1 MLPSFG
7 IRVKGLGV
15 PNPNFQVVSSAG
27 FVRFLEFRR
36 DFVAGNVTDERYEE
50 ERTHDDRGHVGSLF
64 GVVVEGSGRRV
75 YELWRICVG
84 ILCRLQDMGSLGIGI
99 GLGLGQ

>member
-1 MLPSFG
+1 MIGAPLAVWERVLPSFG

-15 PNPNFQVVSSAG
+15 PNPNFQVVSPAG

-50 ERTHDDRGHVGSLF
+50 ERTHDDRGHVWGCS
-64 GVVVEGSGRRV
+64 
-75 YELWRICVG
+75 
-84 ILCRLQDMGSLGIGI
+84 
-99 GLGLGQ
+99 